1 MGLKPVLGMISAACG
16 RGVVFS
22 FCLNKIVRGELSGG
36 YNMEYTCIAVNM
48 AEAAVRE
55 VLESDWY
62 ILLTKN
68 DIRLVYT
75 EVE

>member
-1 MGLKPVLGMISAACG
+1 
-16 RGVVFS
+16 
-22 FCLNKIVRGELSGG
+22 
-36 YNMEYTCIAVNM
+36 MEFTCIAVNM

-55 VLESDWY
+55 VLESDGY

-68 DIRLVYT
+68 DIRVVYT